1 MVAAALLPCFDM
13 WKFKVTL
20 LVLSC
25 VVAFGIAEL
34 LARLILVP
42 PQVVTVTDNTERQ
55 RFTLPVHPEQGH
67 VYVETDTGRRL
78 RANADI
84 TIENHALSRR
94 RIRIQTNSLGYRNR
108 EVGPKQGKR
117 LLFLGDSI
125 TFGDYLD
132 ESDTFVRQVESLA
145 QADGHQWETVNAG
158 VGAIGLKEELSILVE
173 TGLSIEPDVVV
184 LGFYLNDFQASP
196 GFYSPRLPSV
206 LDRSR
211 LLVHAAT
218 VLSSWGS
225 QSPAAFEVDV
235 EAWRNDFESRRPIQ
249 WGDHRTSEPAFNA
262 FIAKSFDDW
271 GGAWSEQAWNNM
283 QPYFVQLKRM
293 ADQQG
298 FDLLIVAFPVS
309 YQIDAAYVY
318 DFPQQKLKQIG
329 QDLDAPV
336 IDILPVLREE
346 YHRGKTRLFYDHCH
360 HTPYANRVIAQAIYD
375 GLTSA
380 LESDPE

>member
-1 MVAAALLPCFDM
+1 M
-13 WKFKVTL
+13 WKSKVAL

-25 VVAFGIAEL
+25 VVAFGIAEI

-42 PQVVTVTDNTERQ
+42 PQVVTVTDNAERQ
-55 RFTLPVHPEQGH
+55 SFTLPVHPEQGY

-108 EVGPKQGKR
+108 EVGPKQGTR

-132 ESDTFVRQVESLA
+132 EEDTFVRQVEALA
-145 QADGHQWETVNAG
+145 QANGRQWETVNAG
-158 VGAIGLKEELSILVE
+158 VGAIGLKEELSILLE

-218 VLSSWGS
+218 VLSRWGS
-225 QSPAAFEVDV
+225 QSPEAFEVDV
-235 EAWRNDFESRRPIQ
+235 EAWRHDFVNSQPVQR
-249 WGDHRTSEPAFNA
+249 GNHRTSKPAFNA
-262 FIAKSFDDW
+262 VIAETFIDW

-283 QPYFVQLKRM
+283 QPYFVQLKRL

-298 FDLLIVAFPVS
+298 FDLVFVAFPVWF
-309 YQIDAAYVY
+309 QIEAEYVY
-318 DFPQQKLKQIG
+318 DFPQQKLKHIG
-329 QDLDAPV
+329 QDLDIPV
-336 IDILPVLREE
+336 IDILPVLRQEF
-346 YHRGKTRLFYDHCH
+346 RRTDIPLFYDHCH
-360 HTPYANRVIAQAIYD
+360 HTPHANRLIAQTIYA
-375 GLTSA
+375 GVTAA
-380 LESDPE
+380 LE